1 MLPPDVW
8 NRAFYIDGDD
18 GLMNL
23 TKGKIHS
30 FNVSLE
36 YTYPI
41 DNGDFRKKKEQLNAF
56 SKIIGCMQMNLY
68 AMYLSCFN
76 VNIDRSDTILNQIIA
91 NACSSDSE
99 ELLQSLFRENG
110 ISRGEELLS
119 KIL

>member
-1 MLPPDVW
+1 
-8 NRAFYIDGDD
+8 
-18 GLMNL
+18 
-23 TKGKIHS
+23 
-30 FNVSLE
+30 
-36 YTYPI
+36 
-41 DNGDFRKKKEQLNAF
+41 
-56 SKIIGCMQMNLY
+56 MQMNLY